1 MGLWDWF
8 SGSPPPASGFGFSST
23 AEQVTEGIDATALT
37 AIVTGA
43 TSGIGKETARVL
55 ALRGAKVIIP
65 SRNLESGLK
74 VKEAFLKEQ
83 PNAKLDVMELDLAS
97 IKSVTSFARSF
108 HSSHRHLN
116 ILVNNAA
123 IMACPFQLSVDGVE
137 LQFATNHLG
146 HFLLTNL
153 LLDKLKATSKST
165 GIEGRIVNVSS
176 MAHRYAKSSN
186 LIGLDKIND
195 PSVYKPFDGYGRS
208 KLANILHA
216 NELSKQFQE
225 GGVNVTANSLHPGLI
240 PTNITRYTNFLRATP
255 LALLTKPF
263 VKNIE
268 QGAST
273 TCYVALHPNLK
284 GITGKHFAD
293 CNEKQPS
300 SQALDKDLGRKLWD
314 FSQDLLNKIYKPK

>member
-8 SGSPPPASGFGFSST
+8 SRASASGFGSSST
-23 AEQVTEGIDATALT
+23 AEQVTDGIDATALT

-55 ALRGAKVIIP
+55 AVRGAKVIIP

-74 VKEAFLKEQ
+74 VKEVLLKEQ
-83 PNAKLDVMELDLAS
+83 PNAKLEVMEMDLAS

-108 HSSHRHLN
+108 NSSHRHLN

-123 IMACPFQLSVDGVE
+123 IMGCPFQLSVDGVE

-146 HFLLTNL
+146 HFLLTKL

-176 MAHRYAKSSN
+176 SAHRYPNSSSN

-195 PSVYKPFDGYGRS
+195 ISMYKPFDAYGRS

-216 NELSKQFQE
+216 NELSKQLQE

-240 PTNITRYTNFLRATP
+240 PTNINRYTIFGRAILP
-255 LALLTKPF
+255 LTLLLKPF

-284 GITGKHFAD
+284 GISGKYFAD

-300 SQALDKDLGRKLWD
+300 SQARDKDLGRKLWD
-314 FSQDLLNKIYKPK
+314 FSQDLLNNLNKPK